1 MSVVPKVMTIPS
13 QAALVDPNSNKNYM
27 YNYSTCKW
35 QTFWGW
41 RVVESL
47 LGLHFK
53 LSTCVILIIDL
64 SEEKV
69 FIESVSKK
77 IKNI

>member
-1 MSVVPKVMTIPS
+1 
-13 QAALVDPNSNKNYM
+13 
-27 YNYSTCKW
+27 
-35 QTFWGW
+35 
-41 RVVESL
+41 VVESL
-47 LGLHFK
+47 LGLHLK